1 MMIEITF
8 TEMVLLA
15 WAVLATATAF
25 KLRDE
30 ARSARRM
37 LIVFIENK
45 DAREQL
51 LKAHDNFMRSQS

>member
-1 MMIEITF
+1 MIEITF

-15 WAVLATATAF
+15 WAVFATAAAF